1 MRSKCRSNAFCLMI
15 VGGFSHAHRGGLMM
29 RRLMATPFIAFVIAV
44 VGSSSAG
51 AQSSAAGAQPV
62 DEHCR
67 SDWSTREKWG
77 NTMGMTWPQFLQYCR
92 SHSGPW
98 NAEGSP
104 GAAATQAAATGKS
117 ASQCNA
123 EYAANKAAIKAS
135 GQTKR
140 GFVAACRAG

>member
-1 MRSKCRSNAFCLMI
+1 MRKLLAPP
-15 VGGFSHAHRGGLMM
+15 A
-29 RRLMATPFIAFVIAV
+29 IALVIAIIV
-44 VGSSSAG
+44 SCSAG
-51 AQSSAAGAQPV
+51 AQSSSVGAQPV

-77 NTMGMTWPQFLQYCR
+77 NTMGMTWPQFLQFCR
-92 SHSGPW
+92 THAGPW

-104 GAAATQAAATGKS
+104 GAAGTQAAATGKT

-140 GFVAACRAG
+140 GFVAACRAGTATQ